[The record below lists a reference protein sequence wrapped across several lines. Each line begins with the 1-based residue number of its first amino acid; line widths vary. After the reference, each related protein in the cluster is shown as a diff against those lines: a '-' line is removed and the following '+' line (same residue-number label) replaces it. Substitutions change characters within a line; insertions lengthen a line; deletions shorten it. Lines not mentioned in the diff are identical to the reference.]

1 MKDFL
6 KKAKAT
12 ASGALD
18 KAGELAG
25 DVKEKAGELASDVK
39 ESVSDSVEGFKGS
52 TFFVAESFKTL
63 DDVAEAANSLQETYK
78 DVDVQSLVITEMV
91 DPYSVI
97 FKVSK

>member
-6 KKAKAT
+6 KKATAT

-25 DVKEKAGELASDVK
+25 DVRDKAGEIAGDVR

-52 TFFVAESFKTL
+52 TFFVTESFKTL
-63 DDVAEAANSLQETYK
+63 DEVAEAANSLQETYK
-78 DVDVQSLVITEMV
+78 DVDVQSMVVTELV
-91 DPYSVI
+91 DPYSVV